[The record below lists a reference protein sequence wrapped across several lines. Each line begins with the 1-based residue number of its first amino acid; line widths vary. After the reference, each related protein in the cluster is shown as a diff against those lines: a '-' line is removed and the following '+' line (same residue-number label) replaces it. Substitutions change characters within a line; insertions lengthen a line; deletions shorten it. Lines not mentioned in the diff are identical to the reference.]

1 MDLRLTAVIA
11 GLALM
16 SAWTSIAYPD
26 EAQDQARQRAVEL
39 SEVRGQIEAVK
50 RRVERDTRLR
60 GSAESE
66 LRDKELA
73 IAAASRRLD
82 DVRRDKHSSQER
94 REQLRDRQRSL
105 EADLSAEQH
114 SLSEQLRLAYMN
126 GRQERLKLV
135 LNQQDP
141 ARLGRLMVYYAY
153 LGDMRAEKIAGVNN
167 MLTELIEVVQAV
179 DTETKRLDTLEQQQS
194 DQLDRLKLARRDR
207 GKVVASLN
215 KIIAT
220 HDARLEK
227 LTADAKALER
237 LIEDIQR
244 VLANIPVD
252 TQEPF
257 SQWRGK
263 LAWPLQG
270 RLVTDFG
277 QNASNGGLKS
287 NGVLIAAS
295 MGSEV
300 YAIYHGRV
308 AFADWLPGMGLL
320 IVIEHGDGF
329 MSLYG
334 HNEALFRSVGEWVQ
348 PGDVI
353 AAVGD
358 SGGQNQSAL
367 YFEIRQGTRPVNPH
381 RWVGSRLSRR

>member
-1 MDLRLTAVIA
+1 MDLRLTAGIA
-11 GLALM
+11 PLAMML
-16 SAWTSIAYPD
+16 AWPCVTYAD
-26 EAQDQARQRAVEL
+26 EARDRAEEL
-39 SEVRGQIEAVK
+39 SEVQGQIEEVK
-50 RRVERDTRLR
+50 RQVERDTRLR

-82 DVRRDKHSSQER
+82 GIRRDKQNSQQR
-94 REQLRDRQRSL
+94 REQLRVRQRELETDLGTEQNSL
-105 EADLSAEQH
+105 AESA
-114 SLSEQLRLAYMN
+114 RLAYMN

-153 LGDMRAEKIAGVNN
+153 LGDMRAEKIDHVSD
-167 MLTELIEVVQAV
+167 MLSELIDVVRGV
-179 DTETKRLDTLEQQQS
+179 DTETERLVSLEQQQS
-194 DQLDRLKLARRDR
+194 DELARLELARRDR
-207 GKVVASLN
+207 GELVASLN
-215 KIIAT
+215 KSIAT
-220 HDARLEK
+220 QDARLEK
-227 LTADAKALER
+227 LNADAVALEK

-263 LAWPLQG
+263 LAWPLKG
-270 RLVTDFG
+270 RLLTDFG
-277 QNASNGGLKS
+277 QTTASGGLKS

-295 MGSEV
+295 AGSEV
-300 YAIYHGRV
+300 NAIYHGRV
-308 AFADWLPGMGLL
+308 AYADWLPGMGLL

-353 AAVGD
+353 AAVGE

-367 YFEIRQGTRPVNPH
+367 YFEIRQGKQPVNPH
-381 RWVGSRLSRR
+381 RWVGQRLSRR